1 MGALMVLASEGEFEL
16 RFDPKVEG
24 LRFEPTHQGLVGMAA
39 VLEAIGGK
47 VYMTP
52 SLSRPEVT
60 GMPEEFDAKGFVEA
74 AFTLSQMGWSSQPGG
89 DA

>member
-24 LRFEPTHQGLVGMAA
+24 LRFEANHQGLVGMAA
-39 VLEAIGGK
+39 VLEAIGGR

-52 SLSRPEVT
+52 SLTRPEVS
-60 GMPEEFDAKGFVEA
+60 GFPEGLDAKAFVEA
-74 AFTLSQMGWSSQPGG
+74 ACTLSQMGWSSQPGG
-89 DA
+89 EA